1 MFCQNPSLRLRIGVS
16 FADDLRGDHEPAQ
29 AGGIVSQLANLT
41 MKLKNYPFG
50 KPAKTLKEQYA
61 QIAALLKPL
70 GKSGLKVDQ
79 GGRKK

>member
-1 MFCQNPSLRLRIGVS
+1 
-16 FADDLRGDHEPAQ
+16 
-29 AGGIVSQLANLT
+29 

-50 KPAKTLKEQYA
+50 KPTKTLKEQYA

-79 GGRKK
+79 GCRKK